1 MTIKTLSLEW
11 NQILEE
17 EVNKPYFKQLQIDV
31 NQAYLTK
38 VIYPPAKLVFNAFN
52 LCSFEDVK
60 IVLIGQDPYHGV
72 GQANGLCF
80 SVNDGIRLPPSLQ
93 NIYKELKTDIQNFEV
108 PQTGNLAC
116 WAKQGVLMLN
126 SVLTVEKGIPGS
138 HKKLGWETFTDAVI
152 KLISTKKENIVFL
165 LWGNFAM
172 GKSALID
179 SSKHLILQAA
189 HPSPLARGAFFGC
202 QHFSKA
208 NQYLKSKGLKEIDW
222 RVSTI

>member
-1 MTIKTLSLEW
+1 MAIKSLSAEW
-11 NQILEE
+11 NHILEE
-17 EVNKPYFKQLQIDV
+17 EINKPYFKQLQIDV
-31 NQAYLTK
+31 NKAYSTK
-38 VIYPPAKLVFNAFN
+38 VIYPLAKLVFNAFN

-60 IVLIGQDPYHGV
+60 VVLIGQDPYHGL

-80 SVNDGIRLPPSLQ
+80 SVNDGITLPPSLK

-108 PQTGNLAC
+108 PQTGNLES
-116 WAKQGVLMLN
+116 WAKQGILMLN
-126 SVLTVEKGIPGS
+126 SILTVEQAQPGS

-179 SSKHLILQAA
+179 SSKHLILHAA

-202 QHFSKA
+202 QHFSKT

-222 RVSTI
+222 RV